1 MSMLSYRTKMEQW
14 GLKTQS
20 TDPKCDC
27 SRTDHYG
34 DKVHYM
40 AEDMM
45 RRVRKMGHN
54 ALDVDVRIFWLYTRL
69 KNGRR
74 CSCFSGSNVEPCGEC
89 VTCFGT
95 GIVGGYEKFGTHS
108 EWIDPS
114 CRYNAVNVYSEI
126 SNNGVVPC
134 IQLCDNAVFGYLET
148 TIDIGYNIGEL
159 DYYWERTSG
168 ISAAAKIKVYVKP
181 VDSPYEYSESSDAI
195 IASFLKEG
203 YRKLQFK
210 IEFSRSNLSCESP
223 KLYNVLVRYRTK
235 PMFDVVENGKTIQ
248 GYSLKCDINPSE
260 TSELFDTN
268 GGANSS
274 FTGLQ
279 IDVDPMVFNNYT
291 SDDIMYE
298 TGAENGKKLCWK
310 IYQVKKL
317 SQVGSYTTTELQT
330 QLVMDFEPFIQNKYP
345 K

>member
-181 VDSPYEYSESSDAI
+181 VDSQYDYSESSDDVI
-195 IASFLKEG
+195 ESFLKEG
-203 YRKLQFK
+203 FRKLKFK
-210 IEFSRSNLSCESP
+210 IEFSRSNLSCKSP

-235 PMFDVVENGKTIQ
+235 PLQE
-248 GYSLKCDINPSE
+248 YSLKYDMNPSQ
-260 TSELFDTN
+260 TSEMFDAN

-274 FTGLQ
+274 FTSIQL
-279 IDVDPMVFNNYT
+279 DVDPMVYNNYT
-291 SDDIMYE
+291 SDDCLYE
-298 TGAENGKKLCWK
+298 TGAENGKKLRWK
-310 IYQVKKL
+310 IFEVKKL
-317 SQVGSYTTTELQT
+317 SQVGSYTTTELQA
-330 QLVMDFEPFIQNKYP
+330 QLIMDFEPFAKYP
-345 K
+345 V